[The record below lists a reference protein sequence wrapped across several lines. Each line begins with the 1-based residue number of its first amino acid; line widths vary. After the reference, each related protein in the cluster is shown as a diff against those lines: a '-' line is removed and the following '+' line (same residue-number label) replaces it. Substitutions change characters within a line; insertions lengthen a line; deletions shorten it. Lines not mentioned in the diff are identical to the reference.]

1 MKVTYEK
8 PALNVVDLKVNDS
21 IAAGC
26 TIIVKNLAEESCQV
40 NTLPGFKENP
50 NLFTREQDCKEPV
63 DAYCEF
69 TSNSGDNSSFA
80 FAS

>member
-40 NTLPGFKENP
+40 NKLPGFN
-50 NLFTREQDCKEPV
+50 
-63 DAYCEF
+63 
-69 TSNSGDNSSFA
+69 
-80 FAS
+80 